1 MEIGSLP
8 NIMDNILAEK
18 EAAESVVVTMDNS
31 HFGWDYDLIAKNFKE
46 NIIPLIEERY
56 SVSTKVEDR
65 ALCGISMGALTT
77 GTIMFSYTDMFGAY
91 GNFSGTA
98 DPLICKD
105 WELLKT
111 KTVYLTGGNL
121 DMAIQATQESGD
133 SAFNRGKT
141 VRAHEYLEELGVEHF
156 FFL

>member
-1 MEIGSLP
+1 
-8 NIMDNILAEK
+8 
-18 EAAESVVVTMDNS
+18 MDNS

-46 NIIPLIEERY
+46 NIIPLIEEDTAYLRKWR
-56 SVSTKVEDR
+56 TER
-65 ALCGISMGALTT
+65 CGLSMGALTT

-91 GNFSGTA
+91 GNFSGTSRS
-98 DPLICKD
+98 LICKD

-133 SAFNRGKT
+133 SAFNRG
-141 VRAHEYLEELGVEHF
+141 RQ
-156 FFL
+156 

>member
-1 MEIGSLP
+1 M
-8 NIMDNILAEK
+8 
-18 EAAESVVVTMDNS
+18 
-31 HFGWDYDLIAKNFKE
+31 
-46 NIIPLIEERY
+46 
-56 SVSTKVEDR
+56 EDR
-65 ALCGISMGALTT
+65 ALCGLSMGALTT

-156 FFL
+156 YDLNTVHMTGAYGEMHLQHLLKIFYGVMNILENLLINRCDSRRKH